1 VEVTRPVHPT
11 RLGLVLL
18 AIAILSILVWFLV
31 LILFDGGRFSV
42 EACVTHQPLSDGPAN
57 LPASVPLLPGWLPWP
72 VLMLAA
78 CFAGFLGGSTWGHR
92 RGWRH
97 AQKHAPNEHRSS
109 SASPISMG
117 APSTVVQASLVV
129 LFAVG
134 VVALL
139 WETFAVSHVVAD
151 PTRWPITYFVRCA
164 DDVLPFQTL
173 AVSVVVSTLVG
184 HWLGTY
190 GASR

>member
-1 VEVTRPVHPT
+1 MPRVNRT
-11 RLGLVLL
+11 RLGLSVVGV
-18 AIAILSILVWFLV
+18 ATLSILVWFLV
-31 LILFDGGRFSV
+31 LIAFDGGRFSV
-42 EACVTHQPLSDGPAN
+42 QACVSHQPLANGPAN
-57 LPASVPLLPGWLPWP
+57 LPASVPYLPGWLPWP
-72 VLMLAA
+72 VLMLSV
-78 CFAGFLGGSTWGHR
+78 CFIGFIGGSVWGHR
-92 RGWRH
+92 RGSRH
-97 AQKHAPNEHRSS
+97 AEIHAPIPLR
-109 SASPISMG
+109 AQAPVSMG
-117 APSTVVQASLVV
+117 VPSTVLQASLVV

-139 WETFAVSHVVAD
+139 WETFAVAHVVAD

-184 HWLGTY
+184 HWLGAY